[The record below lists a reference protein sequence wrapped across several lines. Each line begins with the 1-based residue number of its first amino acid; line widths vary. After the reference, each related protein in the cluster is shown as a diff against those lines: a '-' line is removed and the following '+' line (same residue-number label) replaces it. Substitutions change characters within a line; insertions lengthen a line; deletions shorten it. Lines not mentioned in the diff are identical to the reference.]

1 LIRTLF
7 KFLLTAA
14 IAIPLMVVF
23 PIAAVALSRS
33 PEGAQVLFWAG
44 PWSAAFYTL
53 IYSVLSSVPW
63 RQGSRAVHEY
73 REAHGGLLAASMWA
87 TAWMFFGLFAS
98 YAAEFL
104 MIFLVRPS
112 PSSRMLLPLFTY
124 SPLAFCWLWRRVHA

>member
-1 LIRTLF
+1 LIRSLLKTL
-7 KFLLTAA
+7 L
-14 IAIPLMVVF
+14 IAIVFVPVAAAF

-63 RQGSRAVHEY
+63 RQGYQAVHEH
-73 REAHGGLLAASMWA
+73 REAHGGLLVASMWA

-112 PSSRMLLPLFTY
+112 PSGRALLPLFTY
-124 SPLAFCWLWRRVHA
+124 SPVAFCWVWRRVHG

>member
-63 RQGSRAVHEY
+63 RQGGEAVRQH
-73 REAHGGLLAASMWA
+73 REAHGGLLVASMWA
-87 TAWMFFGLFAS
+87 TGWMFFGLFGS
-98 YAAEFL
+98 YFAEAAL
-104 MIFLVRPS
+104 MFTTRRFAI
-112 PSSRMLLPLFTY
+112 LPLATY
-124 SPLAFCWLWRRVHA
+124 SPLFACWLWRRRCVG